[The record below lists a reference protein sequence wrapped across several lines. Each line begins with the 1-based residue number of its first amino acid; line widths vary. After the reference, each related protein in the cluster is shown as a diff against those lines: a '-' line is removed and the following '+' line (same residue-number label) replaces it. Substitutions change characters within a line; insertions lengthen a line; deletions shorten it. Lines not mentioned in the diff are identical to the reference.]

1 MTTDT
6 KAIVD
11 SDDIV
16 AVVGELVLDDG
27 VTLER
32 QSGPQAL
39 AVARQ
44 IESALLP
51 HLSSDQMRMSI
62 WQGFQTNPTNTAP
75 LLVTAV
81 EMLLKADAALA
92 QRLDTLLEQYKQAAH
107 PATSTTI
114 NTGGGAYIGGTVTTS
129 GGDFVGRDQTKIVG
143 DGNVIGD
150 HSSATVIK
158 QTGLQA
164 GEVTALF
171 DRALALA
178 RQKPPELRDDLESA
192 VETAKEEA
200 EAGEDADKRLLSKM
214 LDLLLDKGPDVLE
227 IVVDAILSPGAAAGK
242 GARLLARQAREAL
255 AKKRQSPS

>member
-1 MTTDT
+1 MATDT

-27 VTLER
+27 TTLER
-32 QSGPQAL
+32 QRGSKAL

-44 IESALLP
+44 IESALTP
-51 HLSSDQMRMSI
+51 RVAQD
-62 WQGFQTNPTNTAP
+62 PAYAP
-75 LLVTAV
+75 LWQQFRAAPQVQAPALGGVLQV
-81 EMLLKADAALA
+81 LLAADAALA
-92 QRLDTLLEQYKQAAH
+92 QRLDTLLEQYKQAAR

-150 HSSATVIK
+150 HSSSTVIK

-200 EAGEDADKRLLSKM
+200 DAGEDADKRLLSKM